1 MFKKTIKRTSRLILV
16 VGLLLVSVA
25 ATLAQGMDRQSLQRA
40 DRASVDRPLPAA
52 LGELK
57 LDQPLTADGDA
68 LMGGLHASLFG
79 QSGTQR
85 VVVRLNQPSLAA
97 AGVEGIEPSAR
108 ASNRQAIKMQQ
119 DMVVANARSL
129 DSGVRVLGAVDV
141 VMNAVMLEVDG
152 AALQALAAD
161 PNVVSINP
169 VIDYQMDLSETV
181 SYIGAAEVQQV
192 DGYDGSGVK
201 VAVLDSG
208 IDYLHAALGGSGDPA
223 EYAANDPT
231 VIEPGTFP
239 TAKVVGGYDFI
250 GSQWFGGAG
259 SPPEAPDPDPL
270 DDGPGAGHGTHVSHI
285 IAGVGGVAPGA
296 DLYAVKVCSSIST
309 SCSGVSIINGLNW
322 ALDPDGDGDTSDRM
336 DIVNMSLG
344 ANMGDPTVDD
354 TSFAV
359 EQLAAAGI
367 LVVNSAGNGSDIP
380 YIHGTAASSPSALS
394 VAQTNVPSAVQPI
407 MDVIAPDDI
416 VGQYPAV
423 FQAWSVSLEDTG
435 RIEGPLQY
443 GDGSGGNLDGCAPFA
458 PGSLA
463 GKIVLVDRGACNFT
477 LKIKNISDGGGLAGI
492 IGLIAPGDPFVG
504 GDGGDRPINIPGF
517 MISQGVANTLR
528 SGLPDTVV
536 VFDPANGIPLVGHMV
551 GSSSRG
557 PNIALNQVKPE
568 IGAPGA
574 SVSAVAG
581 SGTGTTPF
589 SGTSG
594 AAPMVSGSAAL
605 LMQAYPDRSW
615 AEIKAVLVNNGE
627 TNIMNEPAFFG
638 GDLAPIT
645 RIGGGEVRVDDAL
658 HSDLAAW
665 ERTTNLP
672 SLSWGFHDVT
682 GNVTLVKRVIIQ
694 NYTGRNILLKT
705 VPEFRFDNDTGGEV
719 RISAPSYFTVPSHGS
734 IGIPVHLFIRPY
746 QDTPLHD
753 WAMNAGSGGADAD
766 RLTFNEYDGYLH
778 FVEAGNESNSI
789 HLPWQV
795 LPRAAGDIEIGA
807 QQTGFDWVRNQGV
820 GLSFIDTY
828 SLIGTSPNDSVDPQP
843 GQQQLLPDL
852 RYVGVQTFPVP
863 AGFCSDV
870 PSFVMSFAVNTWD
883 RQTHPNPT
891 SFQFELDTNTDGTP
905 DYIVLNRD
913 FTLTNVTDGR
923 NLTWVVDLATGLAD
937 AFFFTTHYTNSA
949 NTVLTFCGEQIG
961 MNADDMLVTEIDIDV
976 FAQDFYYGG
985 PGDLLE
991 GLNIV
996 PLGERFFTIF
1006 QNGDVQFTVLPPKSD
1021 KLGYFIIDFGEQF
1034 NDSEVGVMALFGPG
1048 APADNEVEVGIFVP

>member
-1 MFKKTIKRTSRLILV
+1 MFKKTIKRTTRLMLV
-16 VGLLLVSVA
+16 VGLLLVTVA
-25 ATLAQGMDRQSLQRA
+25 ATLAQGVDRPSLQRA
-40 DRASVDRPLPAA
+40 DRANVERPLPAS
-52 LGELK
+52 LSELK
-57 LDQPLTADGDA
+57 LDQPLTADGNA
-68 LMGGLHASLFG
+68 LMNGLNASLVG
-79 QSGTQR
+79 ASGTQR
-85 VVVRLNQPSLAA
+85 VVVRLNQPSLSAA
-97 AGVEGIEPSAR
+97 NVEGLEANAR
-108 ASNRQAIKMQQ
+108 ANVRQAIKMQQ
-119 DMVVANARSL
+119 QTVIANARSL
-129 DSGVRVLGAVDV
+129 DSNARVLGAVDM

-152 AALQALAAD
+152 AALEALAAN

-169 VIDYQMDLSETV
+169 VIDYEMHLSETV
-181 SYIGAAEVQQV
+181 PYIGAAEVQQV

-208 IDYLHAALGGSGDPA
+208 IDYTHAALGGSGDPA

-231 VIEPGTFP
+231 VIEPGSFP
-239 TAKVVGGYDFI
+239 TAKVLGGYDFV
-250 GSQWFGGAG
+250 GSVWPNG
-259 SPPEAPDPDPL
+259 PEAPDPDPL
-270 DDGPGAGHGTHVSHI
+270 DDGPGAGHGTHVAHI
-285 IAGVGGVAPGA
+285 IGGVGGVAPGV

-309 SCSGVSIINGLNW
+309 ACSGVAILNGLNW
-322 ALDPDGDGDTSDRM
+322 ALDPNGDGDTSDRV
-336 DIVNMSLG
+336 DIINMSLG

-407 MDVIAPDDI
+407 MDVTAPDDI
-416 VGQYPAV
+416 AGQYAAV
-423 FQAWSVSLEDTG
+423 FQSWSVSLEETG

-458 PGSLA
+458 PNSLE
-463 GKIVLVDRGACNFT
+463 GKIVLVDRGTCNFT
-477 LKIKNISDGGGLAGI
+477 LKIKNIGEGGGLAGI

-504 GDGGDRPINIPGF
+504 GDGGDRPIDIPGF
-517 MISQGVANTLR
+517 MISQADANTLR
-528 SGLPDTVV
+528 AGLPDTVV
-536 VFDPANGIPLVGHMV
+536 VFDPANGLPLVGHMV

-557 PNIALNQVKPE
+557 PNIALNQIKPE

-594 AAPMVSGSAAL
+594 AAPMVSGAAAL
-605 LMQAYPDRSW
+605 LMQAHPERSW

-682 GNVTLVKRVIIQ
+682 GNVTLVKRVIIR
-694 NYTGRNILLKT
+694 NYSGRDILLKT
-705 VPEFRFDNDTGGEV
+705 VPEFRFENDANGAV
-719 RISAPSYFTVPSHGS
+719 RISAPSYFTVPGHGS
-734 IGIPVHLFIRPY
+734 VGIPVHLFIRPR
-746 QDTPLHD
+746 QDTPLHS
-753 WAMNAGSGGADAD
+753 WSVNAGSGGANPDA
-766 RLTFNEYDGYLH
+766 LTFNEYDGYLH
-778 FVEAGNESNSI
+778 FVEAGNPSNSI
-789 HLPWQV
+789 HLPWHV

-807 QQTGFDWVRNQGV
+807 QQNGFDWVRNRGI
-820 GLSFIDTY
+820 GPSFIDTY
-828 SLIGTSPNDSVDPQP
+828 SLIGVSPNDGVDPQP

-883 RQTHPNPT
+883 RQTHPNLT
-891 SFQFELDTNTDGTP
+891 SFWFELDTNQDGTP
-905 DYIVLNRD
+905 DYAVINRD
-913 FTLTNVTDGR
+913 VTLTNVTDGR
-923 NLTWVVDLATGLAD
+923 NLTWVVDLTTGAAE
-937 AFFFTTHYTNSA
+937 AFFFTIHYTNSA
-949 NTVLTFCGEQIG
+949 NTILTFCGEQIG
-961 MNADDMLVTEIDIDV
+961 MNAEDMLVTEIDMTVYAD
-976 FAQDFYYGG
+976 DFYYGG
-985 PGDLLE
+985 PGDVLE
-991 GLNIV
+991 GMNIV

-1006 QNGDVQFTVLPPKSD
+1006 ENGDVQFTVLPPRSD
-1021 KLGYFIIDFGEQF
+1021 KLGYFIIDFGDQL

-1048 APADNEVEVGIFVP
+1048 APADNEVEVGIFLP

>member
-1 MFKKTIKRTSRLILV
+1 MFKKTVKRTTRLMLI

-25 ATLAQGMDRQSLQRA
+25 ATLAQGVDRPSMQRA

-57 LDQPLTADGDA
+57 LDQPLTADGNA
-68 LMGGLHASLFG
+68 LMNGLNASLVG
-79 QSGTQR
+79 ATGTQR

-97 AGVEGIEPSAR
+97 ASVEGMEPSAR
-108 ASNRQAIKMQQ
+108 ATTRQAIRMQQ

-129 DSGVRVLGAVDV
+129 DSGVRVLGKVDM

-152 AALQALAAD
+152 AALEALAANPD
-161 PNVVSINP
+161 VVSINP
-169 VIDYQMDLSETV
+169 VVDYQMDLSETV
-181 SYIGAAEVQQV
+181 PYIGAAEIQQV

-208 IDYLHAALGGSGDPA
+208 IDYTHEALGGSGDPA
-223 EYAANDPT
+223 DYAANDPT

-239 TAKVVGGYDFI
+239 TAKVVGGYDFV
-250 GSQWFGGAG
+250 GGVWPNG
-259 SPPEAPDPDPL
+259 PEAPDPDPL
-270 DDGPGAGHGTHVSHI
+270 DDGPAAGHGTSVGHI
-285 IAGVGGVAPGA
+285 IGGVGGVAPGV
-296 DLYAVKVCSSIST
+296 DLYAVKVCSSVST
-309 SCSGVSIINGLNW
+309 SCSGVAILNGLNW
-322 ALDPDGDGDTSDRM
+322 ALDPNGDGDTSDRV

-344 ANMGDPTVDD
+344 ANMGNPVVDD

-359 EQLAAAGI
+359 EQLSAAGI

-407 MDVIAPDDI
+407 MEVTAPDD
-416 VGQYPAV
+416 VAGQYPAV
-423 FQAWSVSLEDTG
+423 EQPWAVPLADAG
-435 RIEGPLQY
+435 RVEGPLQY
-443 GDGSGGNLDGCAPFA
+443 GDGAGGNLDGCAPFA
-458 PGSLA
+458 PGSLE
-463 GKIVLVDRGACNFT
+463 GKIVLVDRGVCNFT
-477 LKIKNISDGGGLAGI
+477 LKIKTISDAGGVAGI
-492 IGLIAPGDPFVG
+492 IGLIAPGDPFSG

-517 MISQGVANTLR
+517 MVSQGVANALR
-528 SGLPDTVV
+528 AGLPDTYV
-536 VFDPANGIPLVGHMV
+536 VFDPANGLPLIGHMV

-574 SVSAVAG
+574 SVAAVAG

-589 SGTSG
+589 GGTSG

-605 LMQAYPDRSW
+605 LMQAYPERSW
-615 AEIKAVLVNNGE
+615 SEIKAVLVNNGE

-638 GDLAPIT
+638 GELAPIT

-658 HSDLAAW
+658 HSTLAAW
-665 ERTTNLP
+665 ERNTNLP
-672 SLSWGFHDVT
+672 SLSWGFHDVS
-682 GNVTLVKRVIIQ
+682 NHLTLVKRVIIR
-694 NYTGRNILLKT
+694 NYSGRDIVLKT
-705 VPEFRFDNDTGGEV
+705 VPEFRFDNDANGAV
-719 RISAPSYFTVPSHGS
+719 RISAPSYFIVPGHGS
-734 IGIPVHLFIRPY
+734 VGIPVHLFIRPR
-746 QDTPLHD
+746 QDTPLHS
-753 WAMNAGSGGADAD
+753 WAMNAGSGGANPDA
-766 RLTFNEYDGYLH
+766 LTFNEYDGYLH
-778 FVEAGNESNSI
+778 FVEAGNPSNSI

-807 QQTGFDWVRNQGV
+807 QQNGFDWVRNQGV
-820 GLSFIDTY
+820 GPSFIDTY
-828 SLIGTSPNDSVDPQP
+828 SLIGTSPNDGVDPQP

-863 AGFCSDV
+863 ANFCSDV

-891 SFQFELDTNTDGTP
+891 SFWFELDTNQDGTP
-905 DYIVLNRD
+905 DYAVINRD
-913 FTLTNVTDGR
+913 VTLTNVTDGR
-923 NLTWVVDLATGLAD
+923 NLTWVVDLTTGVAE

-949 NTVLTFCGEQIG
+949 NTILTFCGDQIG
-961 MNADDMLVTEIDIDV
+961 MNAEDMLVTEIDMTVYAD
-976 FAQDFYYGG
+976 DFYYGG
-985 PGDLLE
+985 PGDVIE
-991 GLNIV
+991 GMNIV

-1006 QNGDVQFTVLPPKSD
+1006 ENGDVQFTVLPPRSD
-1021 KLGYFIIDFGEQF
+1021 KLGYFIIDFGDQL